1 MATTTEGGGFGGTMG
16 SSRRQLRFV
25 AIVVAGTVL
34 FGTLAVRMTALQV
47 VHGAGGGSNPAELAQ
62 GHQVV
67 ERPITPDR
75 GLILDRQGRVLA
87 KNVATYSV
95 EIVPGD
101 LPLPSRPQVL
111 AELGA
116 IIKMDPARITMML
129 DRVTGSMWDPVR
141 IANNIDESA
150 ARLVDEEH
158 DALPGVQTLIE
169 AHRVY
174 PFGAAVSHVVGYVAR
189 IDSTELATLSG
200 AGYSAKD
207 YIGRAGVESTYET
220 ELRGTPGVQALEVD
234 ARGRVVRDLGVVK
247 SPVPGKT
254 LVLTIDM
261 TAQQHAY
268 DALTWGLKSARNKH
282 GVVAAMDPQ
291 TGEVIAL
298 ASYPS
303 YDNNDFA
310 TGITNEQYRAYLQS
324 KFGPLVDA
332 AVAEQ
337 DPPGSTYKLVTYSC
351 ALQNHLVGPNE
362 RLSTPAYVEVGG
374 EKFYEWN
381 KTGFGRTMTPAVG
394 FSFSSAVVTYQL
406 AQRIKIDRLSQC
418 GHAWGFGAPTGIDLP
433 GEVSGVVPDQAW
445 AQGAINRGLYDGE
458 VLQSA
463 LGQGYDLVTPIQ
475 LLNAYAALA
484 NGGTLWTPHVALEFR
499 SADGASVEPVAP
511 AALGSVGMRADVLAY
526 MRAAAR
532 LVVTNHYMHADLSRM
547 PLDVVGK
554 TGTAE
559 YGVRDKKGR
568 LPYHH
573 WLAGFVAP
581 TSNWDRTD
589 ARFAYVSFMFG
600 SNTVGNAAV
609 EVTKKFLQGQFG
621 LAGDYTIPGYLR
633 TGNYYGE

>member
-1 MATTTEGGGFGGTMG
+1 MSTGGQTGGFGGGLSAT
-16 SSRRQLRFV
+16 RRQLRFLAV
-25 AIVVAGTVL
+25 AFVGLTL
-34 FGTLAVRMTALQV
+34 FGALAVRMAALQV
-47 VHGAGGGSNPAELAQ
+47 AGGISGGTNAGELAQ

-75 GLILDRQGRVLA
+75 GRILDRQGRVLA
-87 KNVATYSV
+87 KNVATYSI
-95 EIVPGD
+95 EIVPGN
-101 LPLPSRPQVL
+101 LPLTARPQVL

-116 IIKMDPARITMML
+116 IIMMDPARITMML

-141 IANNIDESA
+141 IANSINESA
-150 ARLVDEEH
+150 ARLIDEER
-158 DALPGVQTLIE
+158 DALPGVQTIIE

-174 PFGAAVSHVVGYVAR
+174 PFGAVVSHVVGYVAR
-189 IDSTELATLSG
+189 IDATELATLSS

-207 YIGRAGVESTYET
+207 FIGRAGVEASYEA
-220 ELRGTPGVQALEVD
+220 ELRGTPGVQALELD
-234 ARGRVVRDLGVVK
+234 ARGRVIRDLGIIK
-247 SPVPGKT
+247 APIPGKT

-268 DALTWGLKSARNKH
+268 DALTWGLKPAKNKH

-291 TGEVIAL
+291 TGEVLAL

-351 ALQNHLVGPNE
+351 ALQNSLVGPNE
-362 RLSTPAYVEVGG
+362 GLSTPAYVEVGG

-381 KTGFGRTMTPAVG
+381 KTGFGRTMTPAIG

-445 AQGAINRGLYDGE
+445 AQVAINRGLYDGE

-463 LGQGYDLVTPIQ
+463 LGQGYDLVTPMQ

-499 SADGASVEPVAP
+499 SADGATVEPVAP
-511 AALGSVGMRADVLAY
+511 VQLGSVGMRANVLAY

-532 LVVTNHYMHADLSRM
+532 LVVTNHYMHADLSQM
-547 PLDVVGK
+547 PLNVVGK

-568 LPYHH
+568 LPYHN

-581 TSNWDRTD
+581 TANWARTD

-609 EVTKKFLQGQFG
+609 EVTKKFLQGQFNLTG
-621 LAGDYTIPGYLR
+621 NYTIPGYLR
-633 TGNYYGE
+633 LGNYYGE